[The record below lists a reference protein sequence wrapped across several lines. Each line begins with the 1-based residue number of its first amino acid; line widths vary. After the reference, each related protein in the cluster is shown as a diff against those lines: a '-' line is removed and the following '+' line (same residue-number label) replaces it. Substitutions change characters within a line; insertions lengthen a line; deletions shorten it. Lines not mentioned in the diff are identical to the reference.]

1 MDLTVNLADGKF
13 LINGAMYS
21 IDSQSSQKGIWKVTA
36 LEWQQADN
44 IVIFCSDSDVKINI
58 RFANPECARQVLR
71 VTERL
76 MAMGEEVRLEVV

>member
-1 MDLTVNLADGKF
+1 MELTANITAGKF

-21 IDSQSSQKGIWKVTA
+21 IDRQPSPKGIWKVVF

-44 IVIFCSDSDVKINI
+44 IIIFCSDSDVKINI
-58 RFANPECARQVLR
+58 RFASPECARQVLQ

-76 MAMGEEVRLEVV
+76 MANGEEVRLEVV